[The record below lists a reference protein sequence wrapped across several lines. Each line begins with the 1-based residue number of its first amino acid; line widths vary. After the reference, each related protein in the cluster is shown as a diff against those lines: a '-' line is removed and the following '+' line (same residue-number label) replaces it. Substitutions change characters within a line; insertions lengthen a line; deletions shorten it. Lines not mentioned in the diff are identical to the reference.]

1 MENLELN
8 FKFTVAEANIIAAGL
23 GKLPLEAGISVYE
36 KLKLQ
41 AEPQIQ
47 AVVAAP
53 VASSDEEQP
62 AQ

>member
-36 KLKLQ
+36 KLKAQ
-41 AEPQIQ
+41 AEPQMQVIAP
-47 AVVAAP
+47 AVSENP
-53 VASSDEEQP
+53 VSE
-62 AQ
+62 